1 MKKSL
6 FIALLACATLAFV
19 GCDNGAENQSGA
31 NGGSGAA
38 VTGVTVTPATLTLT
52 PGEKYRLA
60 CTFTPSGATGT
71 VTWKSSNEDVVTV
84 TSKGVVEAVGYGTA
98 NVTATCGE
106 YTGVCAVSVETYYE
120 SLQFTNAFLYGMDT
134 LAYGGE
140 VQEITA
146 GSGEKYKAYISE
158 AEMWV
163 FSDGFYVNNSGQLDG
178 TTIGTIIKL
187 KAPMYYTT
195 TYLNDFKGGV
205 VFTLG
210 DWYVVDVDSLYSKV
224 AKPTVFKEDNYKT
237 YMAAAVEANNSND
250 QAAFKNA
257 MDSAGAC
264 FEGTQIVTLEYHS
277 TTEGYASDGYYNSYI
292 PDGVIAK
299 GMFTFMGKDGAS
311 DYMYGLDY
319 SNFEF
324 LPLDNINYY
333 WGCDWI
339 FSEEDGSISWGDTDI
354 KWMDKI
360 VYEYG
365 EKPAAEAQR
374 KMEPIFA
381 PVMKIDYPEVAER
394 IENQLKQFNTLVVK
408 K

>member
-19 GCDNGAENQSGA
+19 GCDNGAENKSGA

-38 VTGVTVTPATLTLT
+38 VTGVTVSPATLNLT
-52 PGEKYRLA
+52 PGDKYRLA
-60 CTFTPSGATGT
+60 YTLTPAGAAGT
-71 VTWKSSNEDVVTV
+71 VVWESSNTDVVTV

-106 YTGVCAVSVETYYE
+106 YKGVCAVTVKTYYE
-120 SLQFTNAFLYGMDT
+120 SLTFTNAVLWDLDT

-140 VQEITA
+140 VIEIEST
-146 GSGEKYKAYISE
+146 SGQKYNCYL
-158 AEMWV
+158 AEVELMV
-163 FSDGFYVNNSGQLDG
+163 CSDGFYVNESGSLDG
-178 TTIGTIIKL
+178 TEVGSYISVV
-187 KAPMYYTT
+187 APMYYGTPS
-195 TYLNDFKGGV
+195 LNGGRGV
-205 VFTLG
+205 SFILG
-210 DWYVVDVDSLYSKV
+210 DWYVVDVDSVYPKV
-224 AKPTVFKEDNYKT
+224 AKPGVFYEDYYKQ
-237 YMAAAVEANNSND
+237 YMAAAVQAYNNED
-250 QAAFKNA
+250 DATFATA
-257 MDSAGAC
+257 MTYAGIC
-264 FEGTQIVTLEYHS
+264 LSGTTMKTLTYHS
-277 TTEGYASDGYYNSYI
+277 TTEGYSSNGYFSSYI
-292 PDGVIAK
+292 PDGLITK
-299 GMFTFMGKDGAS
+299 GQFILNSNGITGYMCGM
-311 DYMYGLDY
+311 DYNY
-319 SNFEF
+319 FEF
-324 LPLDNINYY
+324 FPLADDENYI
-333 WGCDWI
+333 WGCNWI
-339 FSEEDGSISWGDTDI
+339 FNEDGSISWGEDKNI

>member
-19 GCDNGAENQSGA
+19 GCDNGAENKSGA

-38 VTGVTVTPATLTLT
+38 VTGVTVSPATLNLT

-106 YTGVCAVSVETYYE
+106 YKGVCAVTVKTYYE
-120 SLQFTNAFLYGMDT
+120 SLQFTNTILWDIDT

-140 VQEITA
+140 AQEITA
-146 GSGEKYKAYISE
+146 GDGTKYKAYLAE
-158 AEMWV
+158 AYMRV
-163 FSDGFYVNNSGQLDG
+163 FSDGFYVNASGQLDG
-178 TTIGTIIKL
+178 TEVGTIINL
-187 KAPMYYTT
+187 KAPLYYTT
-195 TYLNDFKGGV
+195 TYLNDNKGGI
-205 VFTLG
+205 VFSIG
-210 DWYVVDVDSLYSKV
+210 DWYVLDVDSVYSRV
-224 AKPTVFKEDNYKT
+224 AKPTVFYEDYYKQ
-237 YMAAAVEANNSND
+237 YMAAAVQAYNNED
-250 QAAFKNA
+250 DATFATALQL
-257 MDSAGAC
+257 AGAC
-264 FEGTQIVTLEYHS
+264 FEGTEIETLEYHS
-277 TTEGYASDGYYNSYI
+277 TTEGYAKDGYYSSQI
-292 PDGVIAK
+292 PDGIIAK
-299 GMFTFMGKDGAS
+299 GQFTFNGKAGAS
-311 DYMYGLDY
+311 DLMWGLDY
-319 SNFEF
+319 SYFEF
-324 LPLDNINYY
+324 LPLDDMNYY

-339 FSEEDGSISWGDTDI
+339 FAEDGTISWGDTDV
-354 KWMDKI
+354 KWLDKI

-381 PVMKIDYPEVAER
+381 PVLKIDYPEVAER

>member
-19 GCDNGAENQSGA
+19 GCDNGAENKSGA

-38 VTGVTVTPATLTLT
+38 VTGVTVTPATLSLT

-120 SLQFTNAFLYGMDT
+120 SLQFTNAVLWDIDT

-140 VQEITA
+140 AQEITA
-146 GSGEKYKAYISE
+146 GDGTKYKAYLAE
-158 AEMWV
+158 AYMRV
-163 FSDGFYVNNSGQLDG
+163 FSDGFYVNASGQLDG
-178 TTIGTIIKL
+178 TEVGTVINL
-187 KAPMYYTT
+187 KAPLYFTT
-195 TYLNDFKGGV
+195 TYLNDNKGGI
-205 VFTLG
+205 VFSIG
-210 DWYVVDVDSLYSKV
+210 DWYVLDVDSVYSRV

-237 YMAAAVEANNSND
+237 YMAAAVEANNSKD
-250 QAAFKNA
+250 QAAFRNA

-277 TTEGYASDGYYNSYI
+277 KTEEGYEKDAYYNSYI
-292 PDGVIAK
+292 PDGIIAK
-299 GMFTFMGKDGAS
+299 GQFTFNGKAGAS
-311 DYMYGLDY
+311 DLMWGLDY
-319 SNFEF
+319 SYFEF

-333 WGCDWI
+333 WGCD
-339 FSEEDGSISWGDTDI
+339 FTVCYDFKFVLYKVDCGST
-354 KWMDKI
+354 
-360 VYEYG
+360 
-365 EKPAAEAQR
+365 
-374 KMEPIFA
+374 
-381 PVMKIDYPEVAER
+381 
-394 IENQLKQFNTLVVK
+394 
-408 K
+408 